1 MLLKGVI
8 FDMDGVVVNTVPLHF
23 QAWKKMF
30 SEYGRRFTF
39 KDYELKV
46 DGIPRISGARAIL
59 TDLSEKQLQKA
70 AAKKQK
76 YLLKFLQ
83 KVGVK
88 VYLDAIYLINNLR
101 KNKIK
106 TAIITSSK
114 NCLYI
119 LRKAKI
125 NTLFD
130 VIITGN
136 DIKKGKPHPD
146 IFLLAAKRLGLKTR
160 ECIVVED
167 ALLGIIAAKRAKMKA
182 IGIDRYAKP
191 ARLKQANLI
200 VNNLKKLTL
209 SKLERLASR

>member
-30 SEYGRRFTF
+30 AEYGRRFTF

-46 DGIPRISGARAIL
+46 DGIPRLSGARAIL
-59 TDLSEKQLQKA
+59 TDLSEKELQKA

-76 YLLKFLQ
+76 YLLEFLQ

-88 VYLDAIYLINNLR
+88 VYQDAIYLINNLR

-182 IGIDRYAKP
+182 IGIDRYGKP

-200 VNNLKKLTL
+200 VNNLKKLTI
-209 SKLERLASR
+209 SKLERLVS